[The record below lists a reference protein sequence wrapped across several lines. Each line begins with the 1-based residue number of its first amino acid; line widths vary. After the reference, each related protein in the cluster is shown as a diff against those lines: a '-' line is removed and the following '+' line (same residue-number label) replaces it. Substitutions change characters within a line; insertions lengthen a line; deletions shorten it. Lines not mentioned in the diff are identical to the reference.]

1 MKIINIKTICKTL
14 LKVVAIAFFTQAA
27 YAEVTLKLG
36 TTGRLGMPIGDAIDQ
51 ALIPALAKASG
62 GKMKVEPHYQ
72 KSLCA
77 EQKCGEQ
84 ANQGL
89 IALWTSSTA
98 NYGNFGPELAIFDL
112 PFIFKSLEDAKRI
125 SDEWLAER
133 QCKLALENAGHI
145 CLSVYS
151 SGGFRQLGNATKPIH
166 VPSDMKGLKWRTT
179 KSPVEFMLVKNWG
192 ATPTPYDWSQLY
204 SGLQSGVVEG
214 QYVASPWQHV
224 AKLHEV
230 AKYFTE
236 IGGMWSGN
244 ILAMDAKQYN
254 ALSDQQRKW
263 LHEAADAYGE
273 KVNQLDNAWIKNG
286 EDAIKASAKE
296 WYVPSEAE
304 MSKWR
309 EGAIG
314 AWLDA
319 KGTFEPE
326 IAKRV
331 LLEQGMDGFVA
342 QLEKAGAL

>member
-1 MKIINIKTICKTL
+1 MKKNNAIKAL
-14 LKVVAIAFFTQAA
+14 AISAVFMFSVESVL
-27 YAEVTLKLG
+27 AETVLKLG

-51 ALIPALAKASG
+51 ALIPAIQKASG
-62 GKMKVEPHYQ
+62 GMMKVEPYYQ

-98 NYGNFGPELAIFDL
+98 NYGNFGSELAIFDL

-125 SDEWLAER
+125 SNEWLAER

-166 VPSDMKGLKWRTT
+166 VPDDMKGLKWRTT

-192 ATPTPYDWSQLY
+192 AVPTPY
-204 SGLQSGVVEG
+204 
-214 QYVASPWQHV
+214 
-224 AKLHEV
+224 EV

-254 ALSDQQRKW
+254 ALSSEERKW

-286 EDAIKASAKE
+286 EDIIKASATE

-304 MSKWR
+304 LSKWR

-319 KGTFEPE
+319 KGTFEPDV
-326 IAKRV
+326 ARRV
-331 LLEQGMDGFVA
+331 LQEQGMDGFVA

>member
-1 MKIINIKTICKTL
+1 MKKNNAIKAL
-14 LKVVAIAFFTQAA
+14 AISAVFMFSVESVLAQT
-27 YAEVTLKLG
+27 VLKLG

-51 ALIPALAKASG
+51 ALIPAMQKASG
-62 GKMKVEPHYQ
+62 GMMKVEPFYQ

-98 NYGNFGPELAIFDL
+98 NYGNFGSELAIFDL

-125 SDEWLAER
+125 SNEWLAER

-166 VPSDMKGLKWRTT
+166 VPDDMKGLKWRTT

-192 ATPTPYDWSQLY
+192 AVPTPYDWSQLY

-214 QYVASPWQHV
+214 QYVASPWQEV

-254 ALSDQQRKW
+254 ALSSEERSW
-263 LHEAADAYGE
+263 LHQAADAYGE
-273 KVNQLDNAWIKNG
+273 KVNELDNAWIKNG
-286 EDAIKASAKE
+286 EDIIKASAKE

-304 MSKWR
+304 LSEWR

-319 KGTFEPE
+319 KGTFEPDV
-326 IAKRV
+326 ARRV
-331 LLEQGMDGFVA
+331 LQEQGMDGFVA
-342 QLEKAGAL
+342 QLEEAGAL

>member
-1 MKIINIKTICKTL
+1 MKNYSFW
-14 LKVVAIAFFTQAA
+14 KVAVASVAILCGVQGAS
-27 YAEVTLKLG
+27 AETVLKLG

-51 ALIPALAKASG
+51 ALIPAMENASG
-62 GKMKVEPHYQ
+62 GKMKIEPHYQ

-98 NYGNFGPELAIFDL
+98 NYGNFGTELAIFDL

-125 SDEWLAER
+125 SNEWLAER

-151 SGGFRQLGNATKPIH
+151 SGGFRQLGNATKSVK
-166 VPSDMKGLKWRTT
+166 VPDDMKGLKWRVT
-179 KSPVEFMLVKNWG
+179 KSPVEYMLVKNWG
-192 ATPTPYDWSQLY
+192 AVPVPYDWSQLY
-204 SGLQSGVVEG
+204 TGLQSGVVEG

-244 ILAMDAKQYN
+244 ILALDANQYN
-254 ALSDQQRKW
+254 ALSSEEKDW
-263 LHEAADAYGE
+263 LHKAADAYGE
-273 KVNQLDNAWIKNG
+273 KVNQLDNAWITNG
-286 EDAIKASAKE
+286 EDAIKASANE
-296 WYVPSEAE
+296 WYIPTEAE
-304 MSKWR
+304 LSKWR

-319 KGTFEPE
+319 KGTFEPDV
-326 IAKRV
+326 AKRV
-331 LLEQGMDGFVA
+331 LLEQGMDSFVA

>member
-1 MKIINIKTICKTL
+1 MSTKHIFKAL
-14 LKVVAIAFFTQAA
+14 VIASVTTFSAQSAA
-27 YAEVTLKLG
+27 ADLTLKLG

-51 ALIPALAKASG
+51 ALIPAMEKASG
-62 GKMKVEPHYQ
+62 GEVTIEPYYQ
-72 KSLCA
+72 KTLCA

-98 NYGNFGPELAIFDL
+98 NYGNFGSELAIFDL

-125 SDEWLAER
+125 SNDWLAER

-151 SGGFRQLGNATKPIH
+151 SGGFRQLGNAAKSVR
-166 VPSDMKGLKWRTT
+166 VPDDMKGLKWRTT

-192 ATPTPYDWSQLY
+192 AVPTPYDWSQLY
-204 SGLQSGVVEG
+204 QGLQSGVVEG
-214 QYVASPWQHV
+214 QYVASPWQEV

-244 ILAMDAKQYN
+244 ILAMDSNQYN
-254 ALSDQQRKW
+254 AMTDQQREW
-263 LHEAADAYGE
+263 LHQAADAYGE
-273 KVNQLDNAWIKNG
+273 KVNELDNAWIKNG
-286 EDAIKASAKE
+286 EDIIKASANE
-296 WYVPSEAE
+296 WYVPTEAE
-304 MSKWR
+304 LTQWR
-309 EGAIG
+309 AGAIG

-319 KGTFEPE
+319 KGTFEPDV
-326 IAKRV
+326 ARRV
-331 LLEQGMDGFVA
+331 LLEQGMDSFVA
-342 QLEKAGAL
+342 QLEEAGAL

>member
-1 MKIINIKTICKTL
+1 MKKNNTIKAL
-14 LKVVAIAFFTQAA
+14 AISAVFMFSVESVL
-27 YAEVTLKLG
+27 AETVLKLG

-51 ALIPALAKASG
+51 ALIPAMQKASG
-62 GKMKVEPHYQ
+62 GMMKVEPFYQ

-98 NYGNFGPELAIFDL
+98 NYGNFGSELAIFDL

-125 SDEWLAER
+125 SNEWLAER

-166 VPSDMKGLKWRTT
+166 VPDDMKGLKWRTT

-192 ATPTPYDWSQLY
+192 AVPTPYDWSQLY

-214 QYVASPWQHV
+214 QYVASPWQEV

-254 ALSDQQRKW
+254 ALSSEEKSW

-286 EDAIKASAKE
+286 EDIIKASAKE

-304 MSKWR
+304 LSEWR

-319 KGTFEPE
+319 KGTFEPDV
-326 IAKRV
+326 ARRV
-331 LLEQGMDGFVA
+331 LQEQGMDGFVA
-342 QLEKAGAL
+342 QLEEAGAL

>member
-1 MKIINIKTICKTL
+1 MKVIKTINKTL
-14 LKVVAIAFFTQAA
+14 LTGFAIALFAQAA
-27 YAEVTLKLG
+27 VAETTLKLG

-51 ALIPALAKASG
+51 ALMPALAKASG
-62 GKMKVEPHYQ
+62 GKMKIEPYYQ

-89 IALWTSSTA
+89 ISLWTSSTA
-98 NYGNFGPELAIFDL
+98 NYGNFGSELAIFDL

-125 SDEWLAER
+125 SNEWLAER
-133 QCKLALENAGHI
+133 QCKLALENSGHI

-151 SGGFRQLGNATKPIH
+151 SGGFRQLGNATKPVH
-166 VPSDMKGLKWRTT
+166 VPGDMKGLKWRTT
-179 KSPVEFMLVKNWG
+179 KSPIEFMLVKNWG

-254 ALSDQQRKW
+254 ALSSQEKKW
-263 LHEAADAYGE
+263 LHKAADAYGE

-286 EDAIKASAKE
+286 EDAIKASVKE
-296 WYVPSEAE
+296 WYVPSDAE
-304 MSKWR
+304 MTKWR
-309 EGAIG
+309 SGAIG

-326 IAKRV
+326 VAKRV

>member
-1 MKIINIKTICKTL
+1 MKLFKNIAKFVVLAVT
-14 LKVVAIAFFTQAA
+14 VVASQAVL
-27 YAEVTLKLG
+27 AEKTLKLG

-51 ALIPALAKASG
+51 ALIPAMAKASG
-62 GKMKVEPHYQ
+62 GKMKIEPHYQ
-72 KSLCA
+72 RSLCA

-98 NYGNFGPELAIFDL
+98 NYGNFGTELAIFDL

-125 SDEWLAER
+125 SNEWLAER
-133 QCKLALENAGHI
+133 QCKLALQNAGHI

-151 SGGFRQLGNATKPIH
+151 SGGFRQLGNATKSVR
-166 VPSDMKGLKWRTT
+166 VPDDMKGLKWRVT
-179 KSPVEFMLVKNWG
+179 KSPVEYMLVKNWG
-192 ATPTPYDWSQLY
+192 ATPVPYDWSQLY
-204 SGLQSGVVEG
+204 QGLQSGVVEG

-230 AKYFTE
+230 AKYYTE

-254 ALSDQQRKW
+254 ALSSQEKKW
-263 LHEAADAYGE
+263 LHEAANAYGE
-273 KVNQLDNAWIKNG
+273 KVNQLDNAWVSEG
-286 EDAIKASAKE
+286 EAAIKASVKE
-296 WYVPSEAE
+296 WYKPTEAE
-304 MSKWR
+304 LSKWR
-309 EGAIG
+309 AGAIG

-319 KGTFEPE
+319 KGTFEPDV
-326 IAKRV
+326 ARRV
-331 LLEQGMDGFVA
+331 LLEQGMDSFVA

>member
-1 MKIINIKTICKTL
+1 MKKNNAIKAL
-14 LKVVAIAFFTQAA
+14 AISAVFMFSVESVLAQT
-27 YAEVTLKLG
+27 VLKLG

-51 ALIPALAKASG
+51 ALIPAMQKASG
-62 GKMKVEPHYQ
+62 GMMKVEPFYQ

-98 NYGNFGPELAIFDL
+98 NYGNFGSELAIFDL

-125 SDEWLAER
+125 SNEWLAER

-166 VPSDMKGLKWRTT
+166 VPDDMKGLKWRTT

-192 ATPTPYDWSQLY
+192 AVPTPYDWSQLY

-214 QYVASPWQHV
+214 QYVASPWQEV

-254 ALSDQQRKW
+254 ALSSEERSW
-263 LHEAADAYGE
+263 LHQAADAYGE

-286 EDAIKASAKE
+286 EDIIKASAKE

-304 MSKWR
+304 LSEWR

-319 KGTFEPE
+319 KGTFEPDV
-326 IAKRV
+326 ARRV
-331 LLEQGMDGFVA
+331 LQEQGMDGFVA
-342 QLEKAGAL
+342 QLEEAGAL

>member
-1 MKIINIKTICKTL
+1 MSTKHIFKAL
-14 LKVVAIAFFTQAA
+14 VIASITTFSSQIAA
-27 YAEVTLKLG
+27 SDLTLKLW

-51 ALIPALAKASG
+51 ALIPAMEKASG
-62 GKMKVEPHYQ
+62 GEVTIEPYYQ
-72 KSLCA
+72 KTLCA

-98 NYGNFGPELAIFDL
+98 NYGNFGSELAIFDL

-125 SDEWLAER
+125 SNDWLAER

-151 SGGFRQLGNATKPIH
+151 SGGFRQLGNATKSVR
-166 VPSDMKGLKWRTT
+166 VPDDMKGLKWRTT

-192 ATPTPYDWSQLY
+192 AVPTPYDWSQLY
-204 SGLQSGVVEG
+204 QGLQSGVVEG
-214 QYVASPWQHV
+214 QYVASPWQEV

-244 ILAMDAKQYN
+244 ILAMDANQYN
-254 ALSDQQRKW
+254 AMSDQQREW

-273 KVNQLDNAWIKNG
+273 KVNELDNAWIKNG
-286 EDAIKASAKE
+286 EDIIKASANE
-296 WYVPSEAE
+296 WYVPTEAE
-304 MSKWR
+304 LTQWR
-309 EGAIG
+309 AGAIG

-319 KGTFEPE
+319 KGTFEPDV
-326 IAKRV
+326 ARRV
-331 LLEQGMDGFVA
+331 LLEQGMDSFVA
-342 QLEKAGAL
+342 QLEEAGAL